1 MGKRRL
7 GIFTVG
13 LFTAAAGAALL
24 LSGNDAAV
32 AAENTGVLQTVILTL
47 TPVDNTSPMGKNG
60 GTHEQGVVTQ
70 YEKNGRQYITTVYMS
85 PNVPDGEE
93 YWQCKCSTFEV
104 TEEGF
109 KPIASDV
116 QITHNVGGYRNC
128 NRPAIAGFSDSEGV
142 EGGVVITY
150 GTDYMD
156 PNTTSLWAGT
166 LDEYCNW
173 TQPEMMI
180 SNTPDNDNGGPDIAY
195 LGYDDVSMKH
205 RFMAS
210 SFENGGGGRAWGYTL
225 EVGLDIDTNEQEL
238 NLTSRSVVYTNLNIA
253 RQSVEAIDYDRA
265 LYCGP
270 YGNTRPPNMGVLC
283 NIVDANDGDVLNEM
297 LIAESKPNQDI
308 YYNDPQVAALD
319 YNRFAIKV
327 NRSNGAGR
335 KTNDKG
341 ASRSEVQFW
350 EITDNNE
357 FILKDQEKD
366 LDAPFQTH
374 AAMCSGM
381 YGDPAKESAQ
391 SFALLTA
398 PPTGVGQGMLHTMKW
413 TAESGFSQA
422 DQWIISE
429 VGDSGEQSNM
439 YGANPNN
446 QGRNFLNCIG
456 NVENPGYGIDGA
468 FMPTVKSFFV
478 STMSGKKPGEGK
490 NSQFLSASPALH
502 DPTGT
507 QGPPSGSSG
516 SGGTKGPGSS
526 GSAGES
532 SGACAMGDAGTSHN
546 GTMAALVLLGLGLAA
561 ARRRRE
567 DA

>member
-7 GIFTVG
+7 GIYSLG
-13 LFTAAAGAALL
+13 LFTAAAGAAFL

-32 AAENTGVLQTVILTL
+32 AAEDTGVLQAQIFTL
-47 TPVDNTSPMGKNG
+47 TPVDNTSPMEKNG
-60 GTHEQGVVTQ
+60 GTHEHGVVTQ
-70 YEKNGRQYITTVYMS
+70 YFKNGKSIVQTVYMS
-85 PNVPDGEE
+85 PNVPAGEE
-93 YWQCKCSTFEV
+93 YWQCKCSSFEV
-104 TEEGF
+104 TEDGF

-128 NRPAIAGFSDSEGV
+128 NRPAIAGFSDSEGI
-142 EGGVVITY
+142 EGGVVIAY

-180 SNTPDNDNGGPDIAY
+180 SNTPDNDNAGPDMEY

-205 RFMAS
+205 RFVAS
-210 SFENGGGGRAWGYTL
+210 SFENGGGGRAWAYGL
-225 EVGLDIDTNEQEL
+225 EVGLDIDTNVQEM
-238 NLTSRSVVYTNLNIA
+238 NSTFRSVAYSNLNIA
-253 RQSVEAIDYDRA
+253 RQSLAVIDYDRV

-283 NIVDANDGDVLNEM
+283 TIVDANDGDVLNEM
-297 LIAESKPNQDI
+297 LIAESLPNQDI
-308 YYNDPQVAALD
+308 YMNDPQVAALD
-319 YNRFAIKV
+319 YNRFAIKYSM
-327 NRSNGAGR
+327 SNGAGR

-341 ASRSEVQFW
+341 ASLARVAFW

-357 FILKDQEKD
+357 FILKDQEND

-381 YGDPAKESAQ
+381 YGDPATESAQ

-413 TAESGFSQA
+413 TAESGFAQLT
-422 DQWIISE
+422 QWIISE

-446 QGRNFLNCIG
+446 QGRNFINCIG
-456 NVENPGYGIDGA
+456 NVENPGYGIEGA

-490 NSQFLSASPALH
+490 NSQFLTASPALH

-507 QGPPSGSSG
+507 VGPPSGSSG
-516 SGGTKGPGSS
+516 SGDSSGSGSS
-526 GSAGES
+526 GGQGES
-532 SGACAMGDAGTSHN
+532 SGACAMSDAGADNN

-567 DA
+567 DV